1 VHYIRLNLITITT
14 ANHMH
19 HFPFSY
25 IKLKIIEHFLST
37 YNYNLICSCIHTI
50 VHINWYFGNHSPG
63 FLIKPHCSTCRI
75 SPYIPPDH
83 FLLNDFHNLPHFP
96 RPQISNL
103 SAVTHFLLS
112 SSITQYTS
120 LCNLL
125 LRIFCWTS
133 ISVATADEK

>member
-1 VHYIRLNLITITT
+1 MYYIRLNLITITT

-19 HFPFSY
+19 HFPSSY
-25 IKLKIIEHFLST
+25 IKIIEHFLST
-37 YNYNLICSCIHTI
+37 YNYNLIYSCIHTF

-63 FLIKPHCSTCRI
+63 FLINLHCSTFRV
-75 SPYIPPDH
+75 SPYLPSDR
-83 FLLNDFHNLPHFP
+83 FLLNNFHNLPHFP

-103 SAVTHFLLS
+103 SAVTHFLLT
-112 SSITQYTS
+112 SSITQFTS